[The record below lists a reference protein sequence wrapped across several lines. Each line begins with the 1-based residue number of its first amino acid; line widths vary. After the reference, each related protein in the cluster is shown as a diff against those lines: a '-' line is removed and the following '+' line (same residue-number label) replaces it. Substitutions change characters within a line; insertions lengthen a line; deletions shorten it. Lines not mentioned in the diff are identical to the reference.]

1 MTEELK
7 NEIIN
12 LGLNIFNTNEFNN
25 FINLLNE
32 EKYNTIRLMVDE
44 KVSYFQVINELR
56 EFSTINNVQ
65 LACANKLEDMMDRVR
80 ELRTGGKAQ
89 PPAIPD
95 EMMLPA

>member
-12 LGLNIFNTNEFNN
+12 LGLNIFNNNEFNN
-25 FINLLNE
+25 FIKLLNE
-32 EKYNTIRLMVDE
+32 EKYNTLRLMVDE

-65 LACANKLEDMMDRVR
+65 LVCANKLEDIIIDLYVKSL
-80 ELRTGGKAQ
+80 EKSKSY
-89 PPAIPD
+89 
-95 EMMLPA
+95 